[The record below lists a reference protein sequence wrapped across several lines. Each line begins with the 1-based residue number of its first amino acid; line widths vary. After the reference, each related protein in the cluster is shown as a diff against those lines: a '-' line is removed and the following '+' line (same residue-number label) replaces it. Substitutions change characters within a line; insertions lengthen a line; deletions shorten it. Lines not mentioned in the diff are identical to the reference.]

1 MDQKLVELQQQVRN
15 NSDELQDFLRDLGSW
30 TKQMEIKD
38 EQLTKKKTS
47 SSKSSKPEPPRSVDE
62 LKRKPAVEN
71 DSTEKKCKF
80 LEPSVKKATSDYD
93 AWSKYDV
100 EKALTEI
107 ENSPPNEVKEV
118 EQDEMKVLAKE
129 NAHKHRQLKRFEA
142 NQERWLHSKDFLC

>member
-118 EQDEMKVLAKE
+118 ELSPEMKL
-129 NAHKHRQLKRFEA
+129 HKAVMQ
-142 NQERWLHSKDFLC
+142 KDKGNEHFKV